1 MVGMVYGN
9 NIIIYNDEV
18 GNDVWDVDNVEY
30 IFVCYWIYIVFEF
43 FKEKKECE
51 VRFKDDLLLILLLL
65 LDLDDWMKYGF
76 KMIVN
81 MYMICVY

>member
-9 NIIIYNDEV
+9 NVIIYDDEV
-18 GNDVWDVDNVEY
+18 DNDIGDVDNVEY

-51 VRFKDDLLLILLLL
+51 VRFKDDLLLL
-65 LDLDDWMKYGF
+65 LDLDDWIKYGF

>member
-9 NIIIYNDEV
+9 NVIIYDDEV
-18 GNDVWDVDNVEY
+18 DNDIGDVDNVEY

-43 FKEKKECE
+43 FKEEKECE
-51 VRFKDDLLLILLLL
+51 VRFKDDLLLL
-65 LDLDDWMKYGF
+65 LDLDDWIKYGF

>member
-1 MVGMVYGN
+1 MVYGN
-9 NIIIYNDEV
+9 NVIIYDDEV
-18 GNDVWDVDNVEY
+18 DNDIGDVDNVEY

-51 VRFKDDLLLILLLL
+51 VRFKDDLLLL
-65 LDLDDWMKYGF
+65 LDLDDWIIYGF
-76 KMIVN
+76 RMIVN